1 MSVEH
6 LSLPPGHLPPPPAY
20 ARPKLLG
27 TYSHLPDRRI
37 VPGDASMAYYRPAP
51 LGADLTYGVKERID
65 RDESVEEHLDGL
77 VESFR
82 RIGRERPGG
91 VVTWRGMLTRCA
103 PSLDAAGFGVSS

>member
-6 LSLPPGHLPPPPAY
+6 LALPPGHLPPPPSY

-51 LGADLTYGVKERID
+51 VGADLTYGANERID
-65 RDESVEEHLDGL
+65 RDECVEEHLDGL
-77 VESFR
+77 VESIQ
-82 RIGRERPGG
+82 RIGREKPGG
-91 VVTWRGMLTRCA
+91 VVTWRGMLTRY
-103 PSLDAAGFGVSS
+103 VQ